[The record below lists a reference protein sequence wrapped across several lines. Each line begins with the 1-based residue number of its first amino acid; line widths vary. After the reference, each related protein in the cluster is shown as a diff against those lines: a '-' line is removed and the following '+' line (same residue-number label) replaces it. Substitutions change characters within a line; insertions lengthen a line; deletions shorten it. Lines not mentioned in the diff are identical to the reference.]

1 MYMMASETK
10 ICNTKATKH
19 MIAQPHNFKGK
30 HDTVGN
36 VTKVNLSKEELRQD
50 LFCKDA
56 LMSFYLSHSWNER
69 SPPPMQTALAEGSEQ
84 LKTKSPY
91 QSTKRHIAYIEDDPV
106 RYRKLKAN
114 LDPRYEHIVYS
125 DRENIQKNSSE
136 ITSLNGISKFHMF
149 CHDTHDDNITS
160 ADFPDAIE
168 VGDDDVHKCR
178 YCEHEYK
185 SSAHFAKHEEEC
197 KVVVDSPD
205 SRLVRFT
212 KQFCFCNECNGDI
225 NKDCSYQPLKGDLKR
240 QWLLPLPALEKIREK
255 LVANREAKEDEEGLK
270 KSKQIITAIVRKHSG
285 LEAFPL
291 QGADYCN
298 LAARIPSFGN
308 KEMTIKASDIKT
320 VAKTLNLQVT
330 RRDLRTGQPL
340 KSDYEEAFTGA
351 GGWKFVLE
359 GLSAKLLN
367 MT

>member
-1 MYMMASETK
+1 M
-10 ICNTKATKH
+10 
-19 MIAQPHNFKGK
+19 
-30 HDTVGN
+30 
-36 VTKVNLSKEELRQD
+36 
-50 LFCKDA
+50 
-56 LMSFYLSHSWNER
+56 
-69 SPPPMQTALAEGSEQ
+69 
-84 LKTKSPY
+84 
-91 QSTKRHIAYIEDDPV
+91 
-106 RYRKLKAN
+106 
-114 LDPRYEHIVYS
+114 
-125 DRENIQKNSSE
+125 
-136 ITSLNGISKFHMF
+136 
-149 CHDTHDDNITS
+149 
-160 ADFPDAIE
+160 
-168 VGDDDVHKCR
+168 
-178 YCEHEYK
+178 
-185 SSAHFAKHEEEC
+185 
-197 KVVVDSPD
+197 
-205 SRLVRFT
+205 
-212 KQFCFCNECNGDI
+212 
-225 NKDCSYQPLKGDLKR
+225 KR